1 MADFP
6 ASLSGCSFGSLVV
19 PLLAGGQGVAV
30 WGGPQVWV
38 NSSVQAC
45 CQGQPVG
52 RCSFS
57 CLAEDAIRAGTV
69 ISLRRMV
76 AVVALA
82 SEGLPVVLA
91 AARVRLNAMTARTS
105 QAAFAVNL
113 PDGRW
118 ARAELFRS
126 TWDLFDDGVAP
137 VGLVRCHCAH
147 QVAKH
152 S

>member
-1 MADFP
+1 VF
-6 ASLSGCSFGSLVV
+6 LGSLVV
-19 PLLAGGQGVAV
+19 PLPAGGQGVAV

-38 NSSVQAC
+38 KSSVQGC
-45 CQGQPVG
+45 CHGQPAG

-57 CLAEDAIRAGTV
+57 ALAGDAIRAGML
-69 ISLRRMV
+69 ISFRRMV

-82 SEGLPVVLA
+82 NEGLPVVLA

-113 PDGRW
+113 PEGRW
-118 ARAELFRS
+118 AKAEFFRS
-126 TWDLFDDGVAP
+126 AWTCSMTAWPRWVYERVSLT
-137 VGLVRCHCAH
+137 RCP
-147 QVAKH
+147 